1 MNTFTLKKK
10 KKSILFSL
18 KEKKQVCFFEMHLK
32 KNLVQKAKQAISTI
46 TKLIFDNILISY
58 FKYLALFFQQFP
70 PSSPNSYKNQE
81 AKSIS
86 RLYL

>member
-58 FKYLALFFQQFP
+58 FKYLALF
-70 PSSPNSYKNQE
+70 
-81 AKSIS
+81 
-86 RLYL
+86 